1 MRRWRLVAEFDLPKE
16 APETCIIPDCGRV
29 AIALVID
36 WENNWVGY
44 CGAHAIADLQSERGA

>member
-1 MRRWRLVAEFDLPKE
+1 MAEFDLPKE